1 MKAAVERP
9 DMESPMRT
17 SRRLAAALVLSA
29 LLAGPLGASGA
40 KVRSPGTPP
49 KAKPAPAFF
58 LSRVWS
64 IAREIRDKAG
74 CGIDPSG
81 QGLTTPA
88 PANSLDEGCGIDP
101 SGRCHS

>member
-1 MKAAVERP
+1 MGAAVERP
-9 DMESPMRT
+9 GMESPMRT
-17 SRRLAAALVLSA
+17 SRLLAASLVLSA

-49 KAKPAPAFF
+49 KAKPAPTSF
-58 LSRVWS
+58 LSRAWS
-64 IAREIRDKAG
+64 IAHDIWEKAG

-81 QGLTTPA
+81 RCVTAPA

-101 SGRCHS
+101 HGQCHS